1 MRLTFLIL
9 LVFPAFG
16 HCQNTIG
23 LPDVFNYYKV
33 AYNGG
38 LQNWDIKQDQNGI
51 IYIANN
57 EGLLSFDGKYWNLY
71 PLPNKTIARSIE
83 IGFDNRIYV
92 GGQDELGYYAPA
104 INGKLE
110 YISLTRLIPE
120 KDRSFGDVW
129 DIVSIKKDIF
139 FRTPSKIFK
148 FTNEAVSVYD
158 APNEWLY
165 MGVCNGHVYSQD
177 IKDGLLTY
185 ENNVWAQLP
194 TVNKL
199 PVNDP
204 ITAILPVQKGGIIIT
219 TLKNGLFTFAD
230 NVFSKINSAATAI
243 FEKERIYSAITI
255 SSEWIA
261 LATNNGG
268 VYITDLKGQLIQS
281 FSKTEG
287 LQDNNVLS
295 IFLDKH
301 SNLWL
306 GLNNGIDFISYNSA
320 IKRITPLSQAGSGY
334 AAIVHKNYLYTGTS
348 AGLFSVPLQ
357 QIADLSFSKGHFSP
371 VSNSSGQV
379 WGLAEINGKLLMGHH
394 EGAFDITEN
403 TAEHISEIPG
413 FWNFTPISSVYPSA
427 KIVAGNYKGLT
438 FFNYVNNAFSVA
450 GNIPAFNESSRFVA
464 LDKYDN
470 IWVSHPYHGVY
481 KITPAKDGRYTTQL
495 YTSKNGLPSTLNNHV
510 YKIKSEVVVATE
522 KGIFLYNQ
530 AKNIFEAS
538 DYYQKILGPQ
548 SLRYLSDDTEG
559 NIWFIHEK
567 NLGVVDMSGKKP
579 EIIYLPELNNK
590 LLSGFEFI
598 YTLNANNIFVGGE
611 KGFFHI
617 NYEKYKKNMPA
628 LQVQIRSVRIV
639 ADKDSLLFGGYFSE
653 VNDKQIQINAKIPE
667 VNSRWKTIHFEYS
680 TPIFGQQTSLEY
692 SYKLKGF
699 DENWSIWSNKTEK
712 EYTNLP
718 PGTYTF
724 QIKVRNNLGN
734 ESAQVSYSF
743 KILPPWY
750 RSKLANL
757 IYFLLLCFTMYF
769 LNRWQRNKY
778 RLQETRYEE
787 EQKKLQYLHQLE
799 IDKAANELVRLR
811 NEKLQAEVDFKNSE
825 LATSAMHLVQKG
837 ELLTKVKAELNRLIK
852 VLDNEKAINE
862 LKKMIKVLSEDD
874 KMDKDWEHFAQ
885 HFDKVHRDFVVVLKE
900 KHPTITGNE
909 LKLSA
914 YLRMNLSTKEIA
926 QLMNISVRGIEISR
940 YRLRKKLGISSEVN
954 LFDYL
959 INLA

>member
-1 MRLTFLIL
+1 MRFTFLFFL
-9 LVFPAFG
+9 LFPVVG
-16 HCQNTIG
+16 YCQNTIG
-23 LPDVFNYYKV
+23 LPDVINYYKGT
-33 AYNGG
+33 YNAG
-38 LQNWDIKQDQNGI
+38 LQNWDIKQDKNGI

-57 EGLLSFDGKYWNLY
+57 EGLLSFDGRYWKLY
-71 PLPNKTIARSIE
+71 PLPNKTIVRSIE
-83 IGFDNRIYV
+83 IGADNRIYV
-92 GGQDELGYYAPA
+92 GGQDELGFYAPS

-110 YISLTRLIPE
+110 YNSLTQLIPDDD
-120 KDRSFGDVW
+120 KSFGDVW
-129 DIVSIKKDIF
+129 DIVSFKKDIF
-139 FRTPSKIFK
+139 FRTASKIFK
-148 FTNEAVSVYD
+148 ITNEAVSVYN
-158 APNEWLY
+158 APGEWLF
-165 MGVCNGHVYSQD
+165 MGVCNGRLFSQD
-177 IKDGLLTY
+177 TKDGILTY
-185 ENNVWAQLP
+185 ENKVWAQLS

-199 PVNDP
+199 PANDP
-204 ITAILPVQKGGIIIT
+204 ITAILPLQKDGIIIT
-219 TLKNGLFTFAD
+219 TLKSGLFTLAD
-230 NVFSKINSAATAI
+230 KVFSKINSAASSI

-255 SSEWIA
+255 NADWIA

-268 VYITDLKGQLIQS
+268 IYITDTKGNLIQS
-281 FSKTEG
+281 FSKNEG
-287 LQDNNVLS
+287 VQNNNVLS
-295 IFLDKH
+295 IFLDKQ

-306 GLNNGIDFISYNSA
+306 GLNNGIDCIAYNSA
-320 IKRITPLSQAGSGY
+320 IKHITPHLQDGSGY
-334 AAIVHKNYLYTGTS
+334 AAIVHKNFLYTGTS

-357 QIADLSFSKGHFSP
+357 QNTDISFSKGLFSP

-379 WGLAEINGKLLMGHH
+379 WGLSEINGKLLMGHH
-394 EGAFDITEN
+394 EGAFHINEN
-403 TAEHISEIPG
+403 TARRISATPG
-413 FWNFTPISSVYPSA
+413 FWNFTSMSSVYPSA
-427 KIVAGNYKGLT
+427 RTVAGNYKGLT
-438 FFNYVNNAFSVA
+438 FLNYNNEAFSVA
-450 GNIPAFNESSRFVA
+450 ENIPAFNESSRFVA
-464 LDKYDN
+464 LDKYNN

-481 KITPAKDGRYTTQL
+481 RIMAAKDGRYTTQL

-510 YKIKSEVVVATE
+510 YKIKNEVVVATE

-530 AKNIFEAS
+530 TKDIFEPAE
-538 DYYQKILGPQ
+538 YYQKILGSQ
-548 SLRYLSDDTEG
+548 SLRYLREDTEG

-567 NLGVVDMSGKKP
+567 NLGVADMSGKKP

-590 LLSGFEFI
+590 TLSGFEFI
-598 YTLNANNIFVGGE
+598 YPLNANNIFVGGE

-628 LQVQIRSVRIV
+628 LQVQIRTVRIV
-639 ADKDSLLFGGYFSE
+639 DEKDSLLFGGYFSE
-653 VNDKQIQINAKIPE
+653 VNEKQIQVKEKIPSIK
-667 VNSRWKTIHFEYS
+667 NNWKTIHFEYS
-680 TPIFGQQTSLEY
+680 SPMFGQQTNLEY
-692 SYKLKGF
+692 SYNLKGF
-699 DENWSIWSNKTEK
+699 DDNWAAWSNKSEK

-718 PGTYTF
+718 HGTYTF

-734 ESAQVSYSF
+734 ESAPVAYRF

-750 RSKLANL
+750 LTKLAYF
-757 IYFLLLCFTMYF
+757 IYFLLHCLALY
-769 LNRWQRNKY
+769 LVVKWQRNKFKNQ
-778 RLQETRYEE
+778 RAKYED

-811 NEKLQAEVDFKNSE
+811 NEKLQAEIDFKNAE

-837 ELLTKVKAELNRLIK
+837 ELLTKVKSELNRLMKI
-852 VLDNEKAINE
+852 LDNDKAINE

-900 KHPTITGNE
+900 KHSTVTGNE

>member
-1 MRLTFLIL
+1 MRHTL
-9 LVFPAFG
+9 LFCLLFPVIG
-16 HCQNTIG
+16 YCQNTIG
-23 LPDVFNYYKV
+23 LPDVSNYYKGT
-33 AYNGG
+33 YNAG
-38 LQNWDIKQDQNGI
+38 LQNWDIKQDRNGI
-51 IYIANN
+51 IYVANN
-57 EGLLSFDGKYWNLY
+57 EGLLSFDGRYWNLY

-83 IGFDNRIYV
+83 IGADNRIYV

-129 DIVSIKKDIF
+129 DIVSIKKDLF

-148 FTNEAVSVYD
+148 ITNDAVAVYN
-158 APNEWLY
+158 APSEWVF
-165 MGVCNGHVYSQD
+165 MGVCNGHLFSQD
-177 IKDGLLTY
+177 TKEGLLTY

-194 TVNKL
+194 TANKL
-199 PVNDP
+199 PANDP
-204 ITAILPVQKGGIIIT
+204 ITAILPIQKGGIIIT

-230 NVFSKINSAATAI
+230 HVFSKINSTATAV
-243 FEKERIYSAITI
+243 FERERIYSAISI
-255 SSEWIA
+255 SPEWIA

-268 VYITDLKGQLIQS
+268 VYITDIKGQLIQS
-281 FSKTEG
+281 FSKNEG

-295 IFLDKH
+295 IFLDKQ

-306 GLNNGIDFISYNSA
+306 GLNNGIDFIAYNSS
-320 IKRITPLSQAGSGY
+320 IKRITPFSQEGSGY
-334 AAIVHKNYLYTGTS
+334 AAIVHKNHLYAGTS
-348 AGLFSVPLQ
+348 AGLFKVPLQ
-357 QIADLSFSKGHFSP
+357 PNKDLSFSKGNFSP
-371 VSNSSGQV
+371 VANSSGQV

-394 EGAFDITEN
+394 EGAFEINDN
-403 TAEHISEIPG
+403 TAIQISSIPG
-413 FWNFTPISSVYPSA
+413 FWNFTPMSSVYPSA
-427 KIVAGNYKGLT
+427 RTVAGNYKGLT
-438 FFNYVNNAFSVA
+438 FFNYTNNAFSIA
-450 GNIPAFNESSRFVA
+450 ENMPAFNESSRFVA

-481 KITPAKDGRYTTQL
+481 KITVAKDGRYTKQL

-510 YKIKSEVVVATE
+510 YKIKNEVVVATE

-538 DYYQKILGPQ
+538 GYYQKILGSQ

-567 NLGVVDMSGKKP
+567 NLGVVDMSDKQP
-579 EIIYLPELNNK
+579 EIIYLLELNNK

-628 LQVQIRSVRIV
+628 LPAQIRTVRIV

-653 VNDKQIQINAKIPE
+653 VNEKQIQTKAKIPE
-667 VNSRWKTIHFEYS
+667 VNSDWKTIHFEYS
-680 TPIFGQQTSLEY
+680 TPLFGQQTNLEY
-692 SYKLKGF
+692 SYKLQGF
-699 DENWSIWSNKTEK
+699 DENWAGWSNKTEK

-718 PGTYTF
+718 HGNYTF

-734 ESAQVSYSF
+734 ESAQVLYSF

-750 RSKLANL
+750 KSKLAYF
-757 IYFLLLCFTMYF
+757 IYFLLLCLAIYF

-778 RLQETRYEE
+778 RLQKVRYEE

-799 IDKAANELVRLR
+799 IDKAANELVILR

-837 ELLTKVKAELNRLIK
+837 ELLTKVKTELNRMIK
-852 VLDNEKAINE
+852 VLDNEKPISE

-874 KMDKDWEHFAQ
+874 KMDKNWEHFAQ
-885 HFDKVHRDFVVVLKE
+885 HFDKVHRDFVVILKE
-900 KHPTITGNE
+900 KHTTITGNE

-959 INLA
+959 ISLA